1 MSLFPEIFLKFNKI
15 PKTFELMT
23 KLLHNNKG
31 RGLTLPASIRRK
43 YSLKPGS
50 RLELEDKNGE
60 ILLVP
65 LCGGENLFELIDK
78 KTKPVSDKELAELK
92 KKVRTHA
99 IVH

>member
-1 MSLFPEIFLKFNKI
+1 MALVEI
-15 PKTFELMT
+15 
-23 KLLHNNKG
+23 NKG

-50 RLELEDKNGE
+50 RLELEDKNGQ

-65 LCGGENLFELIDK
+65 LPRGENLFELIDK
-78 KTKPVSDKELAELK
+78 KTRAVSDKELSELK

-99 IVH
+99 LVH